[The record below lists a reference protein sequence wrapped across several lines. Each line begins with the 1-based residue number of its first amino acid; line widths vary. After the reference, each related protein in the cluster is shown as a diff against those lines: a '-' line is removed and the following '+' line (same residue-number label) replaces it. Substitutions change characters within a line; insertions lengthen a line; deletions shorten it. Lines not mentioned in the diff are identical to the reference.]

1 MAKRYHPR
9 PLRNIRVKPGKG
21 IYGYWSAP
29 RSRRV
34 SSQAG
39 DDELDGAQAAWN
51 KSRRNSGAAV
61 NHLTFWRDCRRLYL
75 FAAVVIGALFGP
87 DTAASSEPVR
97 KSGYAVGSETCG
109 SGDLAF
115 PRLQIDMKAGYCA
128 GLVASDE
135 DRLKFPRSIVQVPGR
150 DLFVVA
156 DMGGWGRSDGRLL
169 LLDPHAPQGQRF
181 KELLTELEY
190 PFGLVIGPDRK
201 LYASTAETI
210 FRFDPLADSPRST
223 VETIIRHMPG
233 RRITLPDGTRIDESA
248 HPLKQFVFDKHGRLF
263 VNVGSHSDDC
273 MTRARAA
280 KPCAA
285 AEGASALA
293 AIWLFTPPAGGV
305 FPALR
310 PDDPDPQHMVY
321 ARGLRNSMAL
331 ALHPNF
337 PDAGYAFLQ
346 GENGQDLPDIFKPN
360 EEINAIEQGRHY
372 GWPYCYDLS
381 TPSPEFRRVL
391 QSGPY
396 KSLCT
401 ANALYKA
408 PHSLMP
414 PHGAPLA
421 MLYYRGTKFPELE
434 GKLLVGL
441 HGYRPTGSRIL
452 IYEVD
457 DRGFP
462 KPKPAPVR
470 YHVSCAADP
479 TRSFQTDGGEV
490 AAAPF
495 EELISG
501 WHRVNG
507 ARPQGAPVGMTVAED
522 GAIWLVEDKNR
533 TVIRIDRAAGDVP
546 VPLPCEIRSQAM
558 IDQLAAFVA
567 RDAQN
572 GVRLTTLRKGL
583 VERHCVGCHSGF
595 GLKPGQSEADKDV
608 AVLRFMLSQD
618 GWIYPGDPDAG
629 KLRTRLRGR
638 RAEKL
643 MPPGGESLPKTEPG
657 YTQLLDTAD
666 LLVAKM
672 VPGTRM
678 RIKPGPPQRKFFGR
692 TNREC
697 GEIPAAKVVVVTQR
711 SAVDKPGFSRFFR
724 PADPYLNGECTDDDG
739 YYIRQ
744 DFLVPVQ

>member
-1 MAKRYHPR
+1 M
-9 PLRNIRVKPGKG
+9 N
-21 IYGYWSAP
+21 WTAP
-29 RSRRV
+29 RRH
-34 SSQAG
+34 G
-39 DDELDGAQAAWN
+39 TNLAA
-51 KSRRNSGAAV
+51 NSGAAV
-61 NHLTFWRDCRRLYL
+61 NHLTFGRGCRRLCL
-75 FAAVVIGALFGP
+75 FAAVGIGVLIGP
-87 DTAASSEPVR
+87 ATAASSEPVR

-109 SGDLAF
+109 SADLAF
-115 PRLQIDMKAGYCA
+115 PRLQIDMKSGYCA

-135 DRLKFPRSIVQVPGR
+135 DRLKFPRSIIQVPGR

-156 DMGGWGRSDGRLL
+156 DMGGWGHSDGRLL
-169 LLDPHAPQGQRF
+169 LLDPHAPQRQRF
-181 KELLTELEY
+181 KELLTGLEY

-223 VETIIRHMPG
+223 VEIIIRHMPG

-273 MTRARAA
+273 MTRAPAA

-285 AEGASALA
+285 AEGAAALA
-293 AIWLFTPPAGGV
+293 AIWLFTPPASGV

-310 PDDPDPQHMVY
+310 PGDPDPQHTVY

-331 ALHPNF
+331 AMHPNF

-346 GENGQDLPDIFKPN
+346 GENGRDLPDIFKPN

-396 KSLCT
+396 KALCT
-401 ANALYKA
+401 DNALYKP

-595 GLKPGQSEADKDV
+595 GLKPGQSEADKDA

-638 RAEKL
+638 GAEKL

>member
-1 MAKRYHPR
+1 M
-9 PLRNIRVKPGKG
+9 
-21 IYGYWSAP
+21 
-29 RSRRV
+29 
-34 SSQAG
+34 
-39 DDELDGAQAAWN
+39 
-51 KSRRNSGAAV
+51 

-310 PDDPDPQHMVY
+310 PGDPDPQHMVY

-546 VPLPCEIRSQAM
+546 VPLPCEMRSQAV

-567 RDAQN
+567 KDPQN
-572 GVRLTTLRKGL
+572 SLRLTMLRKGL

-595 GLKPGQSEADKDV
+595 GLKPGQSEADKDA

-618 GWIYPGDPDAG
+618 GWIYPGDPEAG

-638 RAEKL
+638 GAEKL

-657 YTQLLDTAD
+657 YTRLLDTAD